1 LELSTGVREK
11 NLIQSRVAV
20 AALGGGFLLLLLLTR
35 LFWLQLIETER
46 FQTASEANRLQTLP
60 VGPARGLIVDR
71 NGVVLAENR
80 PNLQLLLVP
89 EEVPDLD
96 QMIAEVRQRI
106 EFTDSDAERFAK
118 NLKTRRRPRDPVVVK
133 DELSES
139 DAARIAV
146 DLFRFPG
153 LQIEAR
159 PTRFYPY
166 GGLTAHSLG
175 YVGRLSLDELK
186 SIEESRYAGTE
197 TIGKLG
203 VEKAYEDALLGQV
216 GVERVETSARG
227 QIMRSVDREDP
238 IPGAD
243 IPLHIDIGLTAKL
256 YDVLGDNRGAIV
268 AIDPKNGGILGL
280 ASAPT
285 YDANSFIG
293 GIGQAEY
300 NALQVDRDTPL
311 FNRALRGQYPPGST
325 IKPMLGLVGLHYG
338 AVSWKTEISD
348 RGFFQLSGNDHKYR
362 DWKKWGH
369 GRVNMDKAVIESCD
383 TYFYEMAVRLG
394 IDQMSEGMQH
404 FGFGRRQGRDIQGD
418 LPGILPS
425 REWKRAARNQPWYLG
440 ETVISGIG
448 QGFWVTT
455 PLQLAAATTAM
466 ARRGNFIE
474 PHFSVLEDVDAGAPV
489 PLGES
494 MDWERMIDAMEDVL
508 HGERGTA
515 RGAARGLNYRIAGK
529 TGTAQVVS
537 IGQEDEYDANEL
549 EERLRDHALFVGFAP
564 ADSPSIVV
572 ALIIENGGSGGST
585 AAPVAR
591 KIFDYWLLDRNEG
604 SRPPDTNYVTKIN
617 QRVLEPKNADSN

>member
-1 LELSTGVREK
+1 MELSTGVREK

-20 AALGGGFLLLLLLTR
+20 AALGGGILLFLLLTR
-35 LFWLQLIETER
+35 LIWLQLVETER

-89 EEVPDLD
+89 EEVPDMD
-96 QMIAEVRQRI
+96 QLIAEVRKRI

-133 DELSES
+133 DELPES

-159 PTRFYPY
+159 PTRHYPY

-175 YVGRLSLDELK
+175 YVGRLSLNELK
-186 SIEESRYAGTE
+186 NIEESRYAGTE

-203 VEKAYEDALLGQV
+203 VEKAYEDMLLGQV

-238 IPGAD
+238 TPGAD
-243 IPLHIDIGLTAKL
+243 IPLHMDIGLTAKL

-293 GIGQAEY
+293 GISQAEY
-300 NALQVDRDTPL
+300 TALQVDRDTPL

-325 IKPMLGLVGLHYG
+325 IKPMIGLVGLHYG
-338 AVSWKTEISD
+338 AVSWKTEIAD
-348 RGFFQLSGNDHKYR
+348 RGFFQLSGDDHKYR

-425 REWKRAARNQPWYLG
+425 REWKRSARNQPWYLG

-474 PHFSVLEDVDAGAPV
+474 PHFSLLEDVDAGAPV
-489 PLGES
+489 PIGES

-529 TGTAQVVS
+529 TGTAQVIS
-537 IGQEDEYDANEL
+537 IGQEEEYDAAEL

-572 ALIIENGGSGGST
+572 ALIMENRGSGGTT

-604 SRPPDTNYVTKIN
+604 SRPPNTNYVATIN
-617 QRVLEPKNADSN
+617 QRVLEPKHADSN

>member
-1 LELSTGVREK
+1 MELSTGVREK

-20 AALGGGFLLLLLLTR
+20 AALGGGILLFLLLTR
-35 LFWLQLIETER
+35 LIWLQLVETER

-89 EEVPDLD
+89 EEVPDMD
-96 QMIAEVRQRI
+96 QLIAEVRKRI

-159 PTRFYPY
+159 PTRHYPY

-175 YVGRLSLDELK
+175 YVGRLSLNELK
-186 SIEESRYAGTE
+186 NIEESRYAGTE

-203 VEKAYEDALLGQV
+203 VEKAYEDMLLGQV

-238 IPGAD
+238 TPGAD
-243 IPLHIDIGLTAKL
+243 IPLHMDIGLTAKL

-293 GIGQAEY
+293 GISQAEY
-300 NALQVDRDTPL
+300 TALQVDRDTPL

-325 IKPMLGLVGLHYG
+325 IKPMIGLVGLHYG
-338 AVSWKTEISD
+338 AVSWKTEIAD
-348 RGFFQLSGNDHKYR
+348 RGFFQLSGDDHKYR

-425 REWKRAARNQPWYLG
+425 REWKRSARNQPWYLG

-474 PHFSVLEDVDAGAPV
+474 PHFSLLEDVDAGAPV
-489 PLGES
+489 PIGES

-529 TGTAQVVS
+529 TGTAQVIS
-537 IGQEDEYDANEL
+537 IGQEEEYDAAEL

-572 ALIIENGGSGGST
+572 ALIIENGGSGGTT

-604 SRPPDTNYVTKIN
+604 SRPPNTNYVATIN
-617 QRVLEPKNADSN
+617 QRVLEPKHADSN

>member
-1 LELSTGVREK
+1 MELSTGVREK

-20 AALGGGFLLLLLLTR
+20 AALGGGILLFLLLTR
-35 LFWLQLIETER
+35 LIWLQLVETER

-89 EEVPDLD
+89 EEVPDMD
-96 QMIAEVRQRI
+96 QLIAEVRKRI

-133 DELSES
+133 DELPES

-159 PTRFYPY
+159 PTRHYPY

-175 YVGRLSLDELK
+175 YVGRLSLNELK
-186 SIEESRYAGTE
+186 NIEESRYAGTE

-203 VEKAYEDALLGQV
+203 VEKAYEDMLLGQV

-238 IPGAD
+238 TPGAD
-243 IPLHIDIGLTAKL
+243 IPLHMDIGLTAKL

-293 GIGQAEY
+293 GISQAEY
-300 NALQVDRDTPL
+300 TALQVDRDTPL

-325 IKPMLGLVGLHYG
+325 IKPMIGLVGLHYG
-338 AVSWKTEISD
+338 AVSWKTEIAD
-348 RGFFQLSGNDHKYR
+348 RGFFQLSGDDHKYR

-425 REWKRAARNQPWYLG
+425 REWKRSARNQPWYLG

-474 PHFSVLEDVDAGAPV
+474 PHFSLLEDVDAGAPV
-489 PLGES
+489 PIGES

-529 TGTAQVVS
+529 TGTAQVIS
-537 IGQEDEYDANEL
+537 IGQEEEYDAAEL

-572 ALIIENGGSGGST
+572 ALIIENRGSGGTT

-604 SRPPDTNYVTKIN
+604 SRPPNTNYVATIN
-617 QRVLEPKNADSN
+617 QRVLEPKHADSN

>member
-1 LELSTGVREK
+1 MELSTGVREK
-11 NLIQSRVAV
+11 HLIQNRLMV
-20 AALGGGFLLLLLLTR
+20 AAIGGACLLILLVVR
-35 LFWLQLIETER
+35 LIWLQLIETER

-60 VGPARGLIVDR
+60 VSPARGLIVDR
-71 NGVVLAENR
+71 NGLILAENR

-89 EEVPDLD
+89 EEVDD
-96 QMIAEVRQRI
+96 IDVMVSEVRSRI
-106 EFTDSDAERFAK
+106 EFTDGDAERFAK
-118 NLKTRRRPRDPVVVK
+118 NLKSRRRPRDPVVVK
-133 DELSES
+133 DDLSES
-139 DAARIAV
+139 EAALIAV
-146 DLFRFPG
+146 DLFQFPG

-175 YVGRLSLDELK
+175 YVGRLSLNELQA
-186 SIEESRYAGTE
+186 IEESRYAGTE
-197 TIGKLG
+197 TIGKSG

-227 QIMRSVDREDP
+227 QIMRSVDRDDP
-238 IPGAD
+238 VPGAD
-243 IPLHIDIGLTAKL
+243 IPLHLDIGLTAKL
-256 YDVLGDNRGAIV
+256 YEALGDRRGAIV
-268 AIDPKNGGILGL
+268 AMDPQTGGILGL

-285 YDANSFIG
+285 YDANAFIG
-293 GIGQAEY
+293 GISQAEY
-300 NALQVDRDTPL
+300 TALQVNQDTPL

-338 AVSWKTEISD
+338 AVTWEKEISD
-348 RGFFQLSGNDHKYR
+348 RGFFQLSGDDHKYR

-369 GRVNMDKAVIESCD
+369 GRVNIEKAVIESCD

-394 IDQMSEGMQH
+394 VDQMSEGMRW

-425 REWKRAARNQPWYLG
+425 REWKRQARNQSWYLG

-474 PHFSVLEDVDAGAPV
+474 PHFSVLEDVDAGSPV
-489 PLGES
+489 PLGDS

-529 TGTAQVVS
+529 TGTVQVVG
-537 IGQEDEYDANEL
+537 IAQEEEYDANEVD
-549 EERLRDHALFVGFAP
+549 ERLRDHALFVGFAP
-564 ADSPSIVV
+564 ADSPSIVL
-572 ALIIENGGSGGST
+572 ALVIENGGSGGTT

-591 KIFDYWLLDRNEG
+591 QVFDYWVLERNEG
-604 SRPPDTNYVTKIN
+604 ERAPDETYVSAMN
-617 QRVLEPKNADSN
+617 QQVLGYGNADSN